1 MRSSR
6 RLLRSVALLAA
17 ISVLLL
23 QPADA
28 RAQSLD
34 ELEERE
40 AAAKRAVDEAA
51 AEVTEAI
58 GQWNEVFYEI
68 EETKERIAAKKARA
82 AELGEL
88 AVDRAVEAYKGSN
101 FDAAEFLE
109 SRDLL
114 EASRKA
120 RLVGQVTKQDSET
133 IDRLHVETTDLKT
146 EQEKL
151 DRLLEEQQSVIDA
164 RRAAEARL
172 EERLEKLERERK
184 ALEARLAAQR
194 AARQARSGGSGGSGG
209 SGSSG
214 GTSSPEPVGGLVC
227 PYPGSSFVDSWGAPR
242 SGGRGHKGTDLM
254 GPHGDPLYAV
264 TGGTI
269 RQRTGG
275 LAGKAVWLHGD
286 DGNLYF
292 YAHLS
297 DYGASG
303 RVSRG
308 TVIGYNGSSGN
319 ASGGAPHLHFEIKM
333 GGSVSVNPYPTVRRI
348 C

>member
-6 RLLRSVALLAA
+6 RLLRAVALLAA
-17 ISVLLL
+17 ISVLLV
-23 QPADA
+23 QPVDA
-28 RAQSLD
+28 RAQSLE

-58 GQWNEVFYEI
+58 GEWNEVYYEI

-88 AVDRAVEAYKGSN
+88 AVDRAVEAYKGSS
-101 FDAAEFLE
+101 FDAAAFLE

-120 RLVGQVTKQDSET
+120 RLVGQVTKKDSET
-133 IDRLHVETTDLKT
+133 IDRLHVETSDLKA

-172 EERLEKLERERK
+172 EERLEKLESERK

-194 AARQARSGGSGGSGG
+194 AARQERSGDSGG
-209 SGSSG
+209 SG

-254 GPHGDPLYAV
+254 GPRGDPLYAV
-264 TGGTI
+264 TGGTV

-308 TVIGYNGSSGN
+308 TVVGYNGSSGN